1 MTWMIV
7 LILEDLMEIELSQ
20 MNKAF
25 VTQDLE
31 EVYWN
36 KKHEDLRFKA
46 SVQEFDEHLDGRYLE
61 KVHIIA

>member
-1 MTWMIV
+1 MIV

-46 SVQEFDEHLDGRYLE
+46 SV
-61 KVHIIA
+61 